1 MLPGYAGTMQV
12 LDALSRPLRA
22 LRISVTDRCNFRC
35 SYCMPREVFGPDYAF
50 LPREALLSF
59 EEVTRLARVFVGLG
73 VTKLRLTG
81 GEPLLRR
88 ELPSLVRML
97 AAVPG
102 LEDLALTTNGVLL
115 PDLAVDLRAAGLR
128 RVTVSLDTLRPDR
141 FQALSDTDLPLAR
154 VLAGIDAARSA
165 GFGPLKLNCVLQR
178 GVNADEILDL
188 AAFAREGSHT
198 LRFIE
203 YMDVGTTNGWRLES
217 VVPAAEVHRILH
229 ARWPLEPLIPSE
241 GAVAKEWRY
250 ADGKGEVGLISSV
263 TAPFCRTCDRARLSA
278 DGHLYTCLFANEGL
292 DLKGFLRS
300 GHSDP
305 DLASLLGFHWK
316 RRNDRY
322 SELRRADT
330 PGLPRIEMSH
340 IGG

>member
-1 MLPGYAGTMQV
+1 MEP
-12 LDALSRPLRA
+12 LDTLGRPLKA

-35 SYCMPREVFGPDYAF
+35 GYCMPREVFGPDYPF

-59 EEVTRLARVFVGLG
+59 EEITRLARVFAGLG

-88 ELPSLVRML
+88 ELPVLVRML
-97 AAVPG
+97 SSVPG
-102 LEDLALTTNGVLL
+102 LDDLALTTNGVLL
-115 PDLAVDLRAAGLR
+115 PDQAQALRTAGLK

-141 FQALSDTDLPLAR
+141 FQTLSDTDLPLSR
-154 VLAGIDAARSA
+154 VLAGLEAARAA

-178 GVNADEILDL
+178 GVNDDEILDL
-188 AAFAREGSHT
+188 AAFAREAGHT

-203 YMDVGTTNGWRLES
+203 FMDVGTTNGWRMES
-217 VVPAAEVHRILH
+217 VIPAAEVHRTLH
-229 ARWPLEPLIPSE
+229 AQWPLEPLSTGKGE
-241 GAVAKEWRY
+241 VAQAFRY
-250 ADGKGEVGLISSV
+250 RDGQGEVGLISSV
-263 TAPFCRTCDRARLSA
+263 SAPFCSSCDRTRLSA
-278 DGHLYTCLFANEGL
+278 DGHLYTCLFAGDGL

-300 GHSDP
+300 GHGDG
-305 DLASLLGFHWK
+305 DITALLASHWK
-316 RRNDRY
+316 RRADRY